1 MHARMHACTH
11 PFLFIQAGVQCQ
23 SFTDGDVYC
32 PGNDIT
38 FTCVTSTSSFVW
50 IVRSNETLTSCL
62 AFRDGRIS
70 VPMCGPMNRFTVGV
84 SEDGSSSTL
93 SVQAVDSVVN
103 ETTIQCVDGDVNES
117 ICIIG

>member
-1 MHARMHACTH
+1 MHAYIAHARTH
-11 PFLFIQAGVQCQ
+11 PFSGVQCQ
-23 SFTDGDVYC
+23 SSIDGDVYC

-38 FTCVTSTSSFVW
+38 FTCVTSTSAFIWNV
-50 IVRSNETLTSCL
+50 ISNETRTSCL
-62 AFRDGRIS
+62 ALRDGRIT

-93 SVQAVDSVVN
+93 SVQSVDSVVN
-103 ETTIQCVDGDVNES
+103 ETTIQCLDGDVNES